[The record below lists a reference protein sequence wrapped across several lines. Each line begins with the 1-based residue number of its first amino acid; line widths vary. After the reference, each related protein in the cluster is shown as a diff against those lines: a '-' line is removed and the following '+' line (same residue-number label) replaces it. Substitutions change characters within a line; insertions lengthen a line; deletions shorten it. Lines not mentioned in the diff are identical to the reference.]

1 VRDRVLVHGPG
12 GLDVPED
19 PAGLG
24 VDREQVRV
32 DGPEVQRVAENR
44 ESAAHAPAARTGV
57 HAGTILRRPIRTAGD
72 AVERDDLIDAPDGW
86 SLHGVQ
92 HAVDGQRRGFEF
104 LERPGLPD
112 PLQLEILDVRRCD
125 LRQLT
130 VSLVLDRAG
139 VGEPVL
145 RLFVGAHDAVEGDIL
160 RQQRDAEHGNRDE
173 RREMLHGLACP
184 FNDMR

>member
-1 VRDRVLVHGPG
+1 FSGSRVEGGDERTYAAIPARHADDDLVLEDERRVRDRVLVPGAG

-57 HAGTILRRPIRTAGD
+57 HGGTILRRPIRTAGD
-72 AVERDDLIDAPDGW
+72 AVERNDLIDAPDGW

-104 LERPGLPD
+104 LERPGLPN
-112 PLQLEILDVRRCD
+112 PLQLGILDV
-125 LRQLT
+125 LR
-130 VSLVLDRAG
+130 VS
-139 VGEPVL
+139 
-145 RLFVGAHDAVEGDIL
+145 
-160 RQQRDAEHGNRDE
+160 
-173 RREMLHGLACP
+173 
-184 FNDMR
+184 